1 MHPQR
6 HLIKTAKNVV
16 INEVAIPMM
25 VQTAKTIMN
34 TSLSQAGNATN
45 FSDFFRILANSP
57 IGTVLGT
64 SSNVPQ
70 RVRDRYD
77 SPEDREA
84 REQNSI
90 AAQQETKRL
99 EQEGRQ
105 KRRQFAVDSAKDF
118 NRREQEW
125 ENSVIDQYGSEL
137 FDRVKA
143 EIEGETGVPAV
154 GEYGQGLLDRF
165 ARGESLPSVIVDGGR
180 GIEGDNTIAQNKI
193 KILDRMNA
201 IRQQERDDAKSKRDA
216 ESAALKNETNKK
228 AADNARARLELGDD
242 YYNSPMNTPTGK
254 KNREED
260 ERTVA
265 AYDQSTQNVQNITNE
280 VKKGNVGALS
290 FGNMLKMLGTG
301 ARALDNT
308 TS

>member
-6 HLIKTAKNVV
+6 DLIKTAKNVV

-25 VQTAKTIMN
+25 AHSFKTIMN
-34 TSLSQAGNATN
+34 RSLSQAANATN
-45 FSDFFRILANSP
+45 FRDFFRILANSP
-57 IGTVLGT
+57 VGTGLGT
-64 SSNVPQ
+64 SSTVTQ
-70 RVRDRYD
+70 KMRDRYD

-90 AAQQETKRL
+90 AAQQETQRL
-99 EQEGRQ
+99 EQEGIQ
-105 KRRQFAVDSAKDF
+105 KDRQFQVDSAKDF
-118 NRREQEW
+118 NLRSQKWYQR
-125 ENSVIDQYGSEL
+125 VMDQYGPEL
-137 FDRVKA
+137 YDKVRD
-143 EIEGETGVPAV
+143 EIVAETGRDVATH
-154 GEYGQGLLDRF
+154 YSQDQIDKF
-165 ARGESLPSVIVDGGR
+165 ARGKLNANTTANGGR
-180 GIEGDNTIAQNKI
+180 GSEGENIIAQNKL
-193 KILDRMNA
+193 KALDRMNA
-201 IRQQERDDAKSKRDA
+201 IRQQERDDAKAKRDA

-242 YYNSPMNTPTGK
+242 YYNSSMNTPTGK

-260 ERTVA
+260 EKTVA
-265 AYDQSTQNVQNITNE
+265 AYDQSAQNVQNITNE